1 MNLYFKKIDFIND
14 EGLFTEQN
22 VLNQS
27 FLFEKM
33 ESDFTT
39 DNSDSL
45 FEVQIFSS
53 RETQIMVRR
62 YERVLKVLAN
72 LGGISYF
79 MVFLEYLIVMAV
91 REYCLMRYLVNYL
104 YSFPLKASR
113 KKNNKHD
120 DNQNQIDTPIPTT
133 TIMNNLNFFRPSTR
147 NYLNSMEV
155 LQKNST
161 LQQLP
166 TEIFFSIPRESNF
179 ICPKK
184 INDETPDMNSV
195 EK

>member
-1 MNLYFKKIDFIND
+1 
-14 EGLFTEQN
+14 
-22 VLNQS
+22 
-27 FLFEKM
+27 
-33 ESDFTT
+33 
-39 DNSDSL
+39 
-45 FEVQIFSS
+45 
-53 RETQIMVRR
+53 
-62 YERVLKVLAN
+62 
-72 LGGISYF
+72 
-79 MVFLEYLIVMAV
+79 
-91 REYCLMRYLVNYL
+91 MRYLVNYL

-113 KKNNKHD
+113 KKNNKQD

-133 TIMNNLNFFRPSTR
+133 TIMNNLNFFRPSTSTR